1 MGLTVGPLVGHPVG
15 PLVGPLGTAPRPGT
29 PINVL
34 ALSHDPQSSVAQIR
48 LLRPLQLLVDAG
60 ALALRARGFHQLRRS
75 DTHWADIVILQRATG
90 ARQLAAMGQ
99 WQAAGIPVIYEI
111 DDLLTEPAEHLTQND
126 ALRRAQ
132 PALRAL
138 LAGANRITAST
149 APLVDEMRACGPP
162 VSWVPNGIA
171 TFNGPQ
177 AHHGAA
183 GPISLIVA
191 SSDRQQLDAL
201 GDALAAL
208 LAPGRPRAADALA
221 IDLWGVGP
229 VAAALGE
236 RGLPHQ
242 VLPLLPPDRFLST
255 LARLAN
261 PVGLIPLDDSR
272 FSGCKSTVKFLDYA
286 SAGIPSLC
294 VDRPPYRGLV
304 QHGLTGWLCA
314 DDAEGWRQGL
324 NALCGSAEL
333 RSCLAQAARA
343 DALARHS
350 LAQMAQAW
358 QQVLNDTL
366 RDAASLRPRQV
377 APFTRRTVD
386 ALADAIQA
394 PVQLLRER
402 NRQRLRRRQ

>member
-1 MGLTVGPLVGHPVG
+1 M
-15 PLVGPLGTAPRPGT
+15 
-29 PINVL
+29 L

-48 LLRPLQLLVDAG
+48 LLRPLQFLVDAG
-60 ALALRARGFHQLRRS
+60 TLTLRARGFHQLRRS

-90 ARQLAAMGQ
+90 ARHLAAMRH

-111 DDLLTEPAEHLTQND
+111 DDLLTEPAEHLAQND

-132 PALRAL
+132 PALCAL

-149 APLVDEMRACGPP
+149 APLVDEMRAYGPP

-171 TFNGPQ
+171 AFDGPLP
-177 AHHGAA
+177 HHGAP
-183 GPISLIVA
+183 GPVSLIVA
-191 SSDRQQLDAL
+191 SSDRQLLGAL

-208 LAPGRPRAADALA
+208 LAPDRPRAADAPA

-236 RGLPHQ
+236 RGLPHL
-242 VLPLLPPDRFLST
+242 VLPLLPPDRFLPT
-255 LARLAN
+255 LGRLSN
-261 PVGLIPLDDSR
+261 PVGVIPLDDSV
-272 FSGCKSTVKFLDYA
+272 FSGCKSAIKFLDYA

-314 DDAEGWRQGL
+314 DQAESWRRGL
-324 NALCGSAEL
+324 DALCGSAEL
-333 RSCLAQAARA
+333 RSRLAQAARA

-358 QQVLNDTL
+358 QQALGDTL
-366 RDAASLRPRQV
+366 SSAASLRSRQV
-377 APFTRRTVD
+377 APLMRRVVD
-386 ALADAIQA
+386 ALADAIQT
-394 PVQLLRER
+394 PVNLLRER